1 MPFLYNMGV
10 GLAKVCLNVCGSL
23 NVVGQE
29 GVLPRGP
36 MIVVSNHMSNADP
49 PVIGTIIKRRL
60 SFLAKQGLFSNP
72 ISSVIFRS
80 LGGYP
85 VGRDGGDARALIWA
99 LNLLKR
105 DGVLALFPEGSR
117 SKTAQLEEG
126 LTGVAYLAL
135 KSQAPILP
143 VGIVGTEKIPG
154 FWRVAFPMCRINV
167 RIGQAFTLPM
177 LEGKPN
183 TDILRSLTD
192 MIMYRIA
199 ELLPREYRGRY
210 NFESRK

>member
-10 GLAKVCLNVCGSL
+10 GLAKACFNVCGSF

-49 PVIGTIIKRRL
+49 PIIGTIIKRRV

-72 ISSVIFRS
+72 ISSAIFRS
-80 LGGYP
+80 LGAYP
-85 VGRDGGDARALIWA
+85 LGRDGGGSRALIWA
-99 LNLLKR
+99 LNLLNR

-117 SKTAQLEEG
+117 SKTAQLQEG
-126 LTGVAYLAL
+126 LAGVAYLAL

-154 FWRVAFPMCRINV
+154 FWRVALPMCRIKV
-167 RIGQAFTLPM
+167 RIGQAFTLPI
-177 LEGKPN
+177 LEGKLNP
-183 TDILRSLTD
+183 DILRSLTD

-210 NFESRK
+210 TFESSK

>member
-1 MPFLYNMGV
+1 MPVLYNMGA
-10 GLAKVCLNVCGSL
+10 GLAKVCFNVFGKL

-36 MIVVSNHMSNADP
+36 MIVVANHLSNADP
-49 PVIGTIIKRRL
+49 PIISTIIQRKV
-60 SFLAKQGLFSNP
+60 SFLAKGGLFSNP
-72 ISSVIFRS
+72 ISAAIFRT
-80 LGGYP
+80 LGVYP
-85 VGRDGGDARALIWA
+85 LGRKGGDYRALIWA

-105 DGVLALFPEGSR
+105 DGVLGLFPEGAR
-117 SKTAQLEEG
+117 SKTAQLQEG
-126 LTGVAYLAL
+126 LAGVAYLAL

-154 FWRVAFPMCRINV
+154 FWRVALPLCRINV
-167 RIGQAFTLPM
+167 RIGQAFTLPI

-183 TDILRSLTD
+183 PDILRSLTD

-210 NFESRK
+210 KFESGE